1 MDLTPA
7 SPPMD
12 LTPGVVTPRRRRNP
26 ATYAVLVVVLVA
38 MSVIIYKGL
47 SSASLYFYNADEA
60 VAHKHDLG
68 AKTFRLQGTVL
79 GDTLKPSGDGVDFA
93 VAFNGVRV
101 EAHHHGDPPE
111 LFKPGIPVVLEGH
124 WATSGAYFESDR
136 ILVKHS
142 ATYQA
147 EHKDRLVEATT
158 TTTSPASTAPT
169 TSTTLAAP

>member
-1 MDLTPA
+1 VDLTPE
-7 SPPMD
+7 
-12 LTPGVVTPRRRRNP
+12 VVTPRRRRSP
-26 ATYAVLVVVLVA
+26 MVSVVLVLVLVA
-38 MSVIIYKGL
+38 LGVVVYKGL

-79 GDTLKPSGDGVDFA
+79 GDTIHPSADGVDFA
-93 VAFNGVRV
+93 VAYNGARV

-124 WATSGAYFESDR
+124 WASSGTYFDSDR

-142 ATYQA
+142 ATYTAQ
-147 EHKDRLVEATT
+147 HKDRLVEATT
-158 TTTSPASTAPT
+158 TTTAVP
-169 TSTTLAAP
+169 

>member
-1 MDLTPA
+1 
-7 SPPMD
+7 MD
-12 LTPGVVTPRRRRNP
+12 LTPGVVTPRRRRSP
-26 ATYAVLVVVLVA
+26 MAYAVLVLVLVA
-38 MSVIIYKGL
+38 LGLVIYKGL

-68 AKTFRLQGTVL
+68 SKTFRLQGTVL
-79 GDTLKPSGDGVDFA
+79 GQTVEESTDGVDFA

-124 WATSGAYFESDR
+124 WATSGQYFDSDR

-142 ATYQA
+142 ATYTAQ
-147 EHKDRLVEATT
+147 HKDRLDEATT
-158 TTTSPASTAPT
+158 TTIATP
-169 TSTTLAAP
+169 

>member
-1 MDLTPA
+1 MDLTPS

-26 ATYAVLVVVLVA
+26 ATYAVLVLVLVA
-38 MSVIIYKGL
+38 LSVVIYKGL

-60 VAHKHDLG
+60 VHHEHDLAG
-68 AKTFRLQGTVL
+68 KTFRLQGTVL
-79 GDTLKPSGDGVDFA
+79 GDTVKPTTDGVDFA

-111 LFKPGIPVVLEGH
+111 LFKPGIPVVLEGR
-124 WATSGAYFESDR
+124 WAASFAYFDSDR

-142 ATYQA
+142 ATYSAQ
-147 EHKDRLVEATT
+147 HKDRLDQA
-158 TTTSPASTAPT
+158 T
-169 TSTTLAAP
+169 TSTTVAPAATAPTIAAP